1 MSSWLDRWA
10 RRAAEATPSSAQDA
24 VAPTRPASPASRRDF
39 LKKAGI
45 VGGVAWSVPVLQTVM
60 APAASASN
68 GTLLGNN
75 CPAGNVSCAGGT
87 AFCATTAPFRCGG
100 LGATCGACASGAG
113 TCSNATCGG
122 GGGTCTPA
130 NQATTCVSGVCTGI
144 TCRALAGA
152 ACSTNAHC
160 LSGTC
165 TGGTCAPG
173 ALGAACTGTGTTQC
187 ATSGGLA
194 VACNGSTCGGLGAT
208 CTSANTATQCA
219 TVGGATV
226 SCSNGATKT
235 CGGPGGNNVG
245 ALCATPADPSPVCSG
260 NNECKSYGGNPNRCK

>member
-10 RRAAEATPSSAQDA
+10 RRAAEATPSTAQDA
-24 VAPTRPASPASRRDF
+24 LEPLRSDAGSARRDF

-75 CPAGNVSCAGGT
+75 CPAGNVACAGGT

-130 NQATTCVSGVCTGI
+130 NQATTCVSGICVGT
-144 TCRALAGA
+144 TCRALVGA
-152 ACSTNAHC
+152 ACSTGADCANSRPC
-160 LSGTC
+160 SSGPNGASLTCGGPGATC
-165 TGGTCAPG
+165 TGGTQ
-173 ALGAACTGTGTTQC
+173 ALANAQCTYNNC
-187 ATSGGLA
+187 SSL
-194 VACNGSTCGGLGAT
+194 NGTCGGSGAV
-208 CTSANTATQCA
+208 CNQPGQGDISCNSSQGNPCRTSGANA
-219 TVGGATV
+219 G
-226 SCSNGATKT
+226 
-235 CGGPGGNNVG
+235 
-245 ALCATPADPSPVCSG
+245 
-260 NNECKSYGGNPNRCK
+260 ECK